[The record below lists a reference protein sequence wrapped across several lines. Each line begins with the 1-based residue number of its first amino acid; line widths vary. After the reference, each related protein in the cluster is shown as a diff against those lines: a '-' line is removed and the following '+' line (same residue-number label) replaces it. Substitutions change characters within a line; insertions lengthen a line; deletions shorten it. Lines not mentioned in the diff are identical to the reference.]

1 MVSVY
6 DSKNSSGLQ
15 EQQNILDKGGRHADT
30 KWGHCSDCSHLQNA
44 VSIAMISITQQS
56 VI

>member
-6 DSKNSSGLQ
+6 DSKNSSGLH
-15 EQQNILDKGGRHADT
+15 EQQNILNKGGRHADT